1 MLQDTL
7 NQMENNRGRQ
17 EMELLVKACIP
28 CTFQTTP
35 MAFTLIPHT
44 FKHDDFSAAS
54 PRCPQLWLAESQG
67 QGVFQRARHLGVEL
81 RPR

>member
-17 EMELLVKACIP
+17 EMELLVKECIP

-35 MAFTLIPHT
+35 MAFTLKERQAPHETEDTPT
-44 FKHDDFSAAS
+44 FKHDDFGQ
-54 PRCPQLWLAESQG
+54 PPLPPTLAG
-67 QGVFQRARHLGVEL
+67 
-81 RPR
+81 